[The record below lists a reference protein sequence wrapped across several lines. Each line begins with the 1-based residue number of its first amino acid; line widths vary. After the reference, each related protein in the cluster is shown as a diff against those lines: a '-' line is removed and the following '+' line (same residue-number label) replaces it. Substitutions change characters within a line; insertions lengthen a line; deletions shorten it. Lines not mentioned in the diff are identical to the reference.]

1 MTTVGLRIVRFAVR
15 TFVIAAVVAGVAFAA
30 ASRPNAL
37 DHVVDALPAAK
48 LLAQPP
54 ALLVDGA
61 RAQAANRLEAIRGPL
76 WLIMVALQ
84 IFVLAYLW
92 RSGAAAR
99 LRDGLRRRLHSEFL
113 TRFGVGAI
121 LTLTAKAAA
130 FVPQYIEYRALR
142 SMTLVNVLSV
152 GYVRN
157 WLLGAI
163 VAAVI
168 GGLLVGC
175 ILWLADRTHQ
185 WYLYTIAAIFVVTLG
200 LAFLNPLVVA
210 PFFAEYTP
218 LPAGVA
224 HMLEDTQRTT
234 RTAIPAVEE
243 HISGRTKTGAAY
255 VTGLGGSA
263 RIVLSDTILQGL
275 EPGELRFVMLRE
287 IALARNH
294 VPSREA
300 VAQALAVIFSI
311 ALAILISDRIGFR
324 RDDDEVSRIALLGA
338 LLVATS
344 IVVLPF
350 YYAFERHIDRE
361 ADAYALAQAGE
372 RADAVR
378 YLVRRADQD
387 LIVLCPR
394 PLELWFLTTHEP
406 IGERIAAAQ
415 GRTGGCA
422 MSSAQPR

>member
-1 MTTVGLRIVRFAVR
+1 MATVGLRIVRFTLR
-15 TFVIAAVVAGVAFAA
+15 TLLVAAVVAGVALAA

-37 DHVVDALPAAK
+37 DRVVNALPAAN

-54 ALLVDGA
+54 AMLVDSA
-61 RAQAANRLEAIRGPL
+61 RAHAANRLESIRAPL
-76 WLIMVALQ
+76 WLVMVGLQ

-99 LRDGLRRRLHSEFL
+99 WRDWLRLRLHNEFL
-113 TRFGVGAI
+113 ARFGVGAA
-121 LTLTAKAAA
+121 LTLAAKAAA
-130 FVPQYIEYRALR
+130 FAPQYIEYRALR
-142 SMTLVNVLSV
+142 AMTLVNVLSI
-152 GYVRN
+152 GYMRN

-163 VAAVI
+163 VAAII
-168 GGLLVGC
+168 GGLLVGA

-185 WYLYTIAAIFVVTLG
+185 WYVYTIAAIFLVTLG
-200 LAFLNPLVVA
+200 LAFLNPVVIA
-210 PFFAEYTP
+210 PVFAQYTP
-218 LPAGVA
+218 LPAGA
-224 HMLEDTQRTT
+224 SRMLDETQRSAG
-234 RTAIPAVEE
+234 TAIPAVEE

-255 VTGLGGSA
+255 VTGLGTSA

-275 EPGELRFVMLRE
+275 TPDELRFVMLRE

-361 ADAYALAQAGE
+361 ADAYALHASGN
-372 RADAVR
+372 RAAAVR

-387 LIVLCPR
+387 LIVLCPH
-394 PLELWFLTTHEP
+394 PLQLWFLTTHEP

-415 GRTGGCA
+415 GREGGC
-422 MSSAQPR
+422 STVSAQPR

>member
-1 MTTVGLRIVRFAVR
+1 MATVGLRAVR
-15 TFVIAAVVAGVAFAA
+15 IAAYSFIIAAVAAGVAFAA

-54 ALLVDGA
+54 ALLVDSA
-61 RAQAANRLEAIRGPL
+61 RAEAANRLESIRAPL
-76 WLIMVALQ
+76 WLVMVGLQ
-84 IFVLAYLW
+84 IFVLSYIW

-99 LRDGLRRRLHSEFL
+99 LRDWLRARTNAEFVA
-113 TRFGVGAI
+113 RFGVGAA
-121 LTLTAKAAA
+121 LTLAAKAAA
-130 FVPQYIEYRALR
+130 FAPQYIEYRALR
-142 SMTLVNVLSV
+142 AMTLVNVLSI
-152 GYVRN
+152 GYMRT
-157 WLLGAI
+157 WLLGAL
-163 VAAVI
+163 VAAAI
-168 GGLLVGC
+168 GGLLVGT

-185 WYLYTIAAIFVVTLG
+185 WYLYTIAAIFLVTLG
-200 LAFLNPLVVA
+200 LAYVNPIVVA
-210 PFFAEYTP
+210 PVFAQYTP
-218 LPAGVA
+218 LPAGA
-224 HMLEDTQRTT
+224 SHMLGQTQRSLG
-234 RTAIPAVEE
+234 TAIPAVEE

-255 VTGLGGSA
+255 VTGLGSSA

-275 EPGELRFVMLRE
+275 TPDELRFVMLRE

-300 VAQALAVIFSI
+300 IAQALAVIFSI

-361 ADAYALAQAGE
+361 ADAYALSSAN
-372 RADAVR
+372 RAAAVR

-387 LIVLCPR
+387 LIVLCPH
-394 PLELWFLTTHEP
+394 PLQLWFLTTHEP

-415 GRTGGCA
+415 DRAGGC
-422 MSSAQPR
+422 STVSARPR